1 MQEMRVQS
9 LDRADLLKH
18 SSTLAWEIPQT
29 EDPGR
34 DCGQRVRHDWS
45 HWACREWIRTCSLR
59 TLPLTNDK
67 YQHPTLLRP
76 ERLFEIFGKAQRGK
90 ARPYCWKRFTAFDQ
104 PFAIQRAKLFSQG
117 ASPISD
123 CWLLYCSIRR
133 PWPLI
138 QTVKGEKKKVG
149 CKKRIKKGP
158 DATVWGAVFLG
169 WNNSVF
175 QETNLSASSG
185 NGQ

>member
-138 QTVKGEKKKVG
+138 QTAKGKKKKG
-149 CKKRIKKGP
+149 WMQKKNKKR
-158 DATVWGAVFLG
+158 TRCNSLG
-169 WNNSVF
+169 GCI
-175 QETNLSASSG
+175 SG
-185 NGQ
+185 VE